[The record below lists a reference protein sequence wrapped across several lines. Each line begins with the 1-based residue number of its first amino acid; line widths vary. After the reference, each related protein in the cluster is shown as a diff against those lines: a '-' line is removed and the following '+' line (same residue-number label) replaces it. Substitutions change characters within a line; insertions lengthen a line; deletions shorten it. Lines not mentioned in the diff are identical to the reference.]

1 MKRRAV
7 DILALG
13 VVLVLGVL
21 FYVPQTNPLESRYM
35 YYADS
40 FERAGREVN
49 PDYTRRYRRYAWES
63 YSPFQTLM
71 ARYTL
76 RAFRNDLATAVTVMH
91 VGLAL
96 SAGVL
101 TYFANRFFFG
111 AVSSLYITILLMFDR
126 SLMPIARGL
135 GVTTV
140 LMLTP
145 LLLVFIYS
153 LSRTQ
158 DRALPRRWRVVPI
171 VFLALSGG
179 LIYSLGGHETLYA
192 VPTLL
197 AFAGLLCLGWFVRSV
212 RSRRLAPGPTVASL
226 LGITSAGAVAVGLI
240 ALTCGGIA
248 PQQKRVRFSNVLTY
262 RDFVRKAMKDVK
274 RETTKPM
281 RDRGLFWKSTFVEGK
296 YLTGYG
302 RHHANTFLY
311 PGPGFNGMIPLFVY
325 PGFVVGLCVFGW
337 RIACRLRARSPDS
350 NHRSQGYF
358 LLLNAVL
365 LTLFV
370 AVMLLSSDAKP
381 TRYTPCVYVVFALS
395 ALGYERAYTL
405 MSGFVAG
412 RERLFARLGA
422 RHRFQAPRLAAGA
435 LVLVVGFLAVLRLQK
450 NYRDLDSY
458 IEHYGCEI
466 PTIGLSEFVVQATS
480 TYSSSS
486 VVIVNRHVRKKAHPA
501 LGMLLRYKALPPNI
515 SIINP
520 KQKHGRVPDDAI
532 VFIREREGWRRGDPS
547 EVN

>member
-1 MKRRAV
+1 MKRHAV

-40 FERAGREVN
+40 FERAAREVN
-49 PDYTRRYRRYAWES
+49 PDYTSRYRRWAWES
-63 YSPFQTLM
+63 FSPFQTLM

-101 TYFANRFFFG
+101 TYLANRFFFG
-111 AVSSLYITILLMFDR
+111 AVSSLYITILLMYDR
-126 SLMPIARGL
+126 SLMPVARGL
-135 GVTTV
+135 GITTV
-140 LMLTP
+140 LLLTP

-153 LSRTQ
+153 LSCTQ
-158 DRALPRRWRVVPI
+158 DRALPRRGRVLPI
-171 VFLALSGG
+171 VVLALSGG

-197 AFAGLLCLGWFVRSV
+197 AFAGLLCLGWFLRSV
-212 RSRRLAPGPTVASL
+212 RARRRAPGPTIASL

-248 PQQKRVRFSNVLTY
+248 PQQSPVPFSNVLTY
-262 RDFVRKAMKDVK
+262 RDFVQKAMKDVK
-274 RETTKPM
+274 RETTKPVK
-281 RDRGLFWKSTFVEGK
+281 DRSLLWKSTFVEGK

-337 RIACRLRARSPDS
+337 KIACRLRARSPDS
-350 NHRSQGYF
+350 NRRSQGYF
-358 LLLNAVL
+358 LLLNTVL
-365 LTLFV
+365 LILFV
-370 AVMLLSSDAKP
+370 AVMLLSSDPKP
-381 TRYTPCVYVVFALS
+381 TRYTPCVYVLFALS
-395 ALGYERAYTL
+395 ALGYQRAYTL
-405 MSGFVAG
+405 IRGGVVG
-412 RERLFARLGA
+412 REPLFARLDA
-422 RHRFQAPRLAAGA
+422 RRRFQARRLAAGG
-435 LVLVVGFLAVLRLQK
+435 LVLMVGFFAVLRLHK
-450 NYRDLDSY
+450 NYHDLDSY
-458 IEHYGCEI
+458 IRHYGCEV
-466 PTIGLSEFVVQATS
+466 PTIGLSEFVAQATS

-501 LGMLLRYKALPPNI
+501 VGMLLRYKDLPPNL

-520 KQKHGRVPDDAI
+520 TQKHGRVPDDAV
-532 VFIREREGWRRGDPS
+532 VFIRERKGWRRGDPR